1 MTPEGRY
8 RHGQQRREVAMSERD
23 DFLAWTQSRLREAE
37 TALHNGDPGPRLAIW
52 STREPVS
59 VLGAARSAVGQ
70 EAVRDLFES
79 LGDTFSDCTS
89 HVYEIVTAEVG
100 GDIAYTA
107 GYERTQASINGA
119 PRQYV
124 LRSTQVYRREDG
136 EWKVAHRH
144 ADAATDSEEATS
156 ELIGDLRR

>member
-1 MTPEGRY
+1 
-8 RHGQQRREVAMSERD
+8 MSERD
-23 DFLAWTQSRLREAE
+23 DFVAWTQSRLREAE

-70 EAVRDLFES
+70 EAVRELFQS
-79 LGDTFSDCTS
+79 LGDVFSNCTS
-89 HVYEIVTAEVG
+89 HVYELVAADVV
-100 GDIAYTA
+100 GDIAYTV
-107 GYERTQASINGA
+107 GYERTQVSINGE

-136 EWKVAHRH
+136 EWRVAHRH
-144 ADAATDSEEATS
+144 ADTAPESEE
-156 ELIGDLRR
+156 LGIKQ